1 MGCPFSWKD
10 YVGIWFATL
19 VGYHIDIIR
28 AQAIEKRGNDMLYTL
43 KKGEYPEGHRYWSN
57 ATADLTAPDGREIGP
72 EELPV
77 QLRRVLDDLWSDGYG
92 VECYLVEWDGRYCV
106 QLSAMYD
113 GSYAADLGMGYPE
126 LVELARGRA
135 EELGAE
141 RPDLHVVFAENV
153 DLWEAIAEIWV
164 VMPWDVDADAFHEV
178 ADWFNSRCYFNE

>member
-1 MGCPFSWKD
+1 
-10 YVGIWFATL
+10 
-19 VGYHIDIIR
+19 
-28 AQAIEKRGNDMLYTL
+28 MLYTL

-57 ATADLTAPDGREIGP
+57 ATANLTAPDGREIGP

-126 LVELARGRA
+126 LV
-135 EELGAE
+135 
-141 RPDLHVVFAENV
+141 
-153 DLWEAIAEIWV
+153 
-164 VMPWDVDADAFHEV
+164 
-178 ADWFNSRCYFNE
+178 

>member
-1 MGCPFSWKD
+1 M
-10 YVGIWFATL
+10 L
-19 VGYHIDIIR
+19 HML
-28 AQAIEKRGNDMLYTL
+28 EKG
-43 KKGEYPEGHRYWSN
+43 GYPEGHRYWSN
-57 ATADLTAPDGREIGP
+57 ATADLIAPDGRDIGP

-141 RPDLHVVFAENV
+141 RPDLHVVFAEDV
-153 DLWEAIAEIWV
+153 DLWEAITEIWV